1 MSASNHTGHTGP
13 DHIAIIMDGNGRWA
27 KARNLPRS
35 AGHQAGA
42 AVIEDI
48 MVTAAEKG
56 VGYLTLFSF
65 SSENWHRPPREVEAL
80 MNLLRHYLKKEVMAF
95 HQRGAR
101 LTVIGQRADLA
112 PDIRDMIGEAEELT
126 RKNNKIH
133 LGIAL
138 NYGGQADIIQA
149 TRQLAEKVQA
159 GYLKAG
165 DIDESLFN
173 QTLMTAGFPPP
184 DLLIRSGGEKR
195 ISNFLLWQLA
205 YSEIYFTDKLWPD
218 FSARDFEDALVD
230 YQNRQRRYGRVSED

>member
-1 MSASNHTGHTGP
+1 MSFPN
-13 DHIAIIMDGNGRWA
+13 HIAIIMDGNGRWA

-42 AVIEDI
+42 AAIEDI
-48 MVTAAEKG
+48 MVAAAEKG

-80 MNLLRHYLKKEVMAF
+80 MNLLRHYLKKEVMTF

-101 LTVIGQRADLA
+101 LTVIGQRAELA
-112 PDIRDMIGEAEELT
+112 PDIRDMIDEAEALT
-126 RKNNKIH
+126 RENDKIH

-138 NYGGQADIIQA
+138 NYGGQADIVQA

-230 YQNRQRRYGRVSED
+230 YQNRQRRYGRVKEE